1 MRYILP
7 SDAVRST
14 GRKRPVRLFMM
25 WMRMAEFSASK
36 SCRRASFWQM
46 ETGKKPARVAF
57 DSHRSRQLMRAV
69 RADDPEFLAEIRR
82 EGAMMRHHPENDAI
96 DDRSEEHTSELQS

>member
-1 MRYILP
+1 
-7 SDAVRST
+7 
-14 GRKRPVRLFMM
+14 
-25 WMRMAEFSASK
+25 
-36 SCRRASFWQM
+36 M

-82 EGAMMRHHPENDAI
+82 EGAMMWHHPENDAI
-96 DDRSEEHTSELQS
+96 DDWIEAVYDWDEWPPFDAP